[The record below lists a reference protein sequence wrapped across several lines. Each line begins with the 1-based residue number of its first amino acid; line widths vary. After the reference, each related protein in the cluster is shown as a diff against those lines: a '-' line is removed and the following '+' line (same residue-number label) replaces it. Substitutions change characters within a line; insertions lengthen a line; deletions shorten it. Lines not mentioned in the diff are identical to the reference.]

1 VAFATDKNT
10 FYIQEIAK
18 GDFRLYNRRF
28 TPFRIED
35 ATPSPLITA
44 HKVGVLNE
52 KRCKSAKV
60 ETSFLLENYLF
71 ISII

>member
-1 VAFATDKNT
+1 MSLGNCHFATDKNT
-10 FYIQEIAK
+10 FYIREIAF

-28 TPFRIED
+28 TPFRIKD
-35 ATPSPLITA
+35 AQYATPSSLITA

-60 ETSFLLENYLF
+60 
-71 ISII
+71 